1 MKILAVDTALAACSA
16 AVYDDEVQRV
26 LAAAFQPMATGHA
39 EVIGPMVRDVMAG
52 ASLRFADLN
61 RIAATNGPGTF
72 TGLRIGLAFA
82 RGLGLALNLPIV
94 GISSLK
100 AIAANISPN
109 PDALPIAVL
118 IDARRGNV
126 YSQLFSPT
134 LEPLNEASAHTLAEA
149 AARLPVS
156 GCWTIGSAADD
167 LMASDPDLAG
177 RVRRSDASA
186 FPHASLIAALA
197 SREPDP
203 DGPPAPL
210 YLRPPHATPQGPQ
223 LGRIALRQAG
233 IDEAATL
240 SNLHARCFDRP
251 WSAESFRTLLS
262 LPGALAFLA
271 TSATGEASG
280 FLLARSA
287 AGEAEILTLAVAP
300 PFRRRGLASR
310 LIAKAAAV
318 LGSAGACRLYIEVA
332 GSNVPA
338 RRLYEKAGFAVTG
351 VRRNYYS
358 KTDGGREDAIV
369 MSWPLPIANH
379 GI

>member
-16 AVYDDEVQRV
+16 AVYDDEVHRV
-26 LAAAFQPMATGHA
+26 LTATFQPMATGHA
-39 EVIGPMVRDVMAG
+39 EVIGPMVRNVMAG
-52 ASLRFADLN
+52 ASLKFSDLN

-82 RGLGLALNLPIV
+82 RGLGLALSLPIV
-94 GISSLK
+94 GITSLK

-126 YSQLFSPT
+126 YSQLFSAN
-134 LEPLNEASAHTLAEA
+134 LDPLNEALAHTLAEA
-149 AARLPVS
+149 AARLPMS

-167 LMASDPDLAG
+167 LLASNPDLAS

-186 FPHASLIAALA
+186 FPHASLVAALA

-203 DGPPAPL
+203 DDPPVPL

-223 LGRIALRQAG
+223 LGRVAIHRAG
-233 IDEAATL
+233 TDEAATL
-240 SNLHARCFDRP
+240 SNLHAQCFDRP
-251 WSAESFRTLLS
+251 WSADSFCTLLG

-271 TSATGEASG
+271 TSPAGEAAG
-280 FLLARSA
+280 FLLARTA
-287 AGEAEILTLAVAP
+287 ASEAEILTLAVAP

-318 LGSAGACRLYIEVA
+318 LGGVGACRLYIEVA
-332 GSNVPA
+332 GSNIPA
-338 RRLYEKAGFAVTG
+338 RRLYDKAGFAVTG
-351 VRRNYYS
+351 VRQNYYS
-358 KTDGGREDAIV
+358 KADGKREDAIV
-369 MSWPLPIANH
+369 MSRPLPIANH